1 MEKLRNRYL
10 RLLDQVNMEFVRYL
24 YDEINWSD
32 QLIVI
37 KGQRGVGK
45 TTLILQYIRN
55 EIKDPLRALYVSL
68 DDMHFTNHSLMD
80 LAETFVLNGGKHLF
94 IDEVHRYPQ
103 WSMILKNLYDFYP
116 DLQIIVSGSSA
127 IALELSKA
135 DLGRRASVYTLYPL
149 SFREFV
155 ALHHHKTLPSI
166 SLMEVLEHHE
176 TIAVELNKKIKSIEL
191 FNQYLRFGTYPFW
204 KEKDALYYDKLR
216 LQTGT
221 VIDTDIPATE
231 KITYETQ
238 IKIKKL
244 LQLISAA
251 VPFKPNISE
260 LSQKVGTSRDL
271 LLRYLHL
278 LANAGILHLI
288 NQQGSTGSILQKPEK
303 IYLDNSVLMLAFDDN
318 AKEGTIR
325 ETFFVN
331 QISVR
336 SKIVIP
342 PKGDFLVNDRYLF
355 EVGGKN
361 KTQKQIATAENSF
374 LALAEIPYGYQN
386 RIPLWLF
393 GLTY

>member
-155 ALHHHKTLPSI
+155 ALHHHKTLPRI

-176 TIAVELNKKIKSIEL
+176 AIAVELNKKIRSIEL
-191 FNQYLRFGTYPFW
+191 FNLYLRFGTYPFW
-204 KEKDALYYDKLR
+204 KEKDVLFYDKLR

-288 NQQGSTGSILQKPEK
+288 DQQGSAGSILQKPEK

-374 LALAEIPYGYQN
+374 LALADIPYGYQN